1 MKSPYVSELEP
12 NRVITSSFLVQS
24 KEIRQK
30 KTGEFYLS
38 LMLGDRTG
46 ELDAKMWDNVA
57 EVLDTFDRDD
67 FVKIKGLVQVF
78 HNRPQLT
85 VHKVR
90 RMDDSEIDFADYF
103 PSSKRDPE
111 EMWAELRAVV
121 AGISSV
127 HLRGLLE
134 ALLDDPDIAQRF
146 RRAPAAKTIHH
157 AFLGGLIEHVLSL
170 CALARLVAGHY
181 KNVDA
186 DLLLTGVLLHDIG
199 KIYELNYERG
209 FSYSND
215 GQLLGHITIAVRMV
229 GDKIRSL
236 PDFPP
241 RLRVLVEHMILSHH
255 GHLEFGSPKVPQFP
269 EAMLL
274 HYLDDLDSKMECMRA
289 LVEHDRQLE
298 GCFTSYSS
306 ALERT
311 ALKMDRYLAWDRPPS
326 LSASPATGGAASPS
340 PNGAVLD
347 TTQAAPHA
355 PGPPHVPAA
364 AAHAQT
370 APTAAPHAPTVAPP
384 AQQALHAPAAMTSA
398 PAAAASTPHAPGSHS
413 VLSALNAPNAPQTPY
428 APAAVASAPEAPH
441 APPGRPTPAAP
452 AVTPHAPVAASAPQ
466 AQSARPT
473 PPTPAVAQHAP
484 VAASAPQVPHAPP
497 ARPAPAV
504 APQAPHVASAPQAP
518 HAAQPRP
525 MPASPIA
532 APQAPHAPPARP
544 APAPPTAAPVA
555 PHAPVQHP
563 LFAPKPESI
572 FADKLR
578 QALKPA
584 AEQEG

>member
-1 MKSPYVSELEP
+1 MKSPYVNELEP

-30 KTGEFYLS
+30 KTGELYLS

-46 ELDAKMWDNVA
+46 ELDAKMWDNVT

-90 RMDDSEIDFADYF
+90 RMDDSEIDFGDYF
-103 PSSKRDPE
+103 PSSKRDPD
-111 EMWAELRAVV
+111 EMWAELRGVV
-121 AGISSV
+121 AGVSSV
-127 HLRGLLE
+127 HLRALLE
-134 ALLDDPDIAQRF
+134 ALFDDPEIAQRF

-170 CALARLVAGHY
+170 CSLAKLVAGHY

-241 RLRVLVEHMILSHH
+241 QLRVLVEHMILSHH

-311 ALKMDRYLAWDRPPS
+311 ALKMDRYRTWDRPPG
-326 LSASPATGGAASPS
+326 LSAPPETNAAPSSPQAHAT
-340 PNGAVLD
+340 PNGAAWESPV
-347 TTQAAPHA
+347 
-355 PGPPHVPAA
+355 VPAPA
-364 AAHAQT
+364 SSAQ
-370 APTAAPHAPTVAPP
+370 PTAAPTPN
-384 AQQALHAPAAMTSA
+384 A
-398 PAAAASTPHAPGSHS
+398 PAAA
-413 VLSALNAPNAPQTPY
+413 
-428 APAAVASAPEAPH
+428 
-441 APPGRPTPAAP
+441 PTVPAAP
-452 AVTPHAPVAASAPQ
+452 AA
-466 AQSARPT
+466 
-473 PPTPAVAQHAP
+473 
-484 VAASAPQVPHAPP
+484 
-497 ARPAPAV
+497 
-504 APQAPHVASAPQAP
+504 
-518 HAAQPRP
+518 
-525 MPASPIA
+525 
-532 APQAPHAPPARP
+532 
-544 APAPPTAAPVA
+544 
-555 PHAPVQHP
+555 
-563 LFAPKPESI
+563 
-572 FADKLR
+572 
-578 QALKPA
+578 
-584 AEQEG
+584 

>member
-30 KTGEFYLS
+30 KTGELYLS

-46 ELDAKMWDNVA
+46 ELDAKMWDNVN
-57 EVLDTFDRDD
+57 EVLDSFDRDD
-67 FVKIKGLVQVF
+67 FVKIKGLVQIF

-103 PSSKRDPE
+103 PSSKRDVD
-111 EMWAELRAVV
+111 EMWTE
-121 AGISSV
+121 
-127 HLRGLLE
+127 LRGLVSAMSNAHLKSLLE
-134 ALLDDPDIAQRF
+134 AFLDDPDIAERY
-146 RRAPAAKTIHH
+146 RRAPAAKSIHH
-157 AFLGGLIEHVLSL
+157 AFLGGLLEHVLSL
-170 CALARLVAGHY
+170 CGLAKLVAGHY
-181 KNVDA
+181 KSVDA
-186 DLLLTGVLLHDIG
+186 DLLLTGVVLHDIG

-215 GQLLGHITIAVRMV
+215 GQLLGHITIAVRML

-269 EAMLL
+269 EALLL

-289 LVEHDRQLE
+289 LVENDRQLE

-311 ALKMDRYLAWDRPPS
+311 ALKMDRYMPSDSTPPGSMPLGSIPPGSMPPVGQVDNLRPIGNRPTAGS
-326 LSASPATGGAASPS
+326 
-340 PNGAVLD
+340 
-347 TTQAAPHA
+347 TQKSEAGFEVQEP
-355 PGPPHVPAA
+355 PAA
-364 AAHAQT
+364 A
-370 APTAAPHAPTVAPP
+370 P
-384 AQQALHAPAAMTSA
+384 
-398 PAAAASTPHAPGSHS
+398 
-413 VLSALNAPNAPQTPY
+413 
-428 APAAVASAPEAPH
+428 PAAV
-441 APPGRPTPAAP
+441 R
-452 AVTPHAPVAASAPQ
+452 
-466 AQSARPT
+466 
-473 PPTPAVAQHAP
+473 
-484 VAASAPQVPHAPP
+484 
-497 ARPAPAV
+497 
-504 APQAPHVASAPQAP
+504 
-518 HAAQPRP
+518 
-525 MPASPIA
+525 
-532 APQAPHAPPARP
+532 
-544 APAPPTAAPVA
+544 PAPPTAAPPA
-555 PHAPVQHP
+555 PPAAAPPTTAPPTAAPPAPPAAAPPAAVRPAPPPAPTQHP
-563 LFAPKPESI
+563 LFAAKPESI

-584 AEQEG
+584 TAEQER